1 MCVPRAAAGGIW
13 LYDRVDDGTL
23 QAHAARLGDRDA
35 LEAWVR
41 ASYREVWRLCAAL
54 VDEQTAEDLA
64 QETFVRATRALG
76 GFRGH
81 SSARTWVLAIA
92 RHVCMDELR
101 ARSRRRRR
109 DTRIAATSEEA
120 LTVPDTYGEV
130 AAHELLARLDPDR
143 RIAFVLTQLFR
154 FSYEQ
159 AASICDCP
167 VGTIRSRVARAR
179 EELVAA
185 LEEPA
190 DRSGCDQGSLRSS
203 A

>member
-1 MCVPRAAAGGIW
+1 MSRRCGSRAAADGIW
-13 LYDRVDDGTL
+13 LYDRVDEATL
-23 QAHAARLGDRDA
+23 QAHAARLGDQDA
-35 LEAWVR
+35 LEAWIR

-54 VDEQTAEDLA
+54 VDEQAAEDLT

-76 GFRGH
+76 GFRGS

-109 DTRIAATSEEA
+109 DTRIAAAPQDA
-120 LTVPDTYGEV
+120 LIVPDTYGEV
-130 AAHELLARLDPDR
+130 AAHDLLARLDPDR
-143 RIAFVLTQLFR
+143 RVAFVLTQIFR

-185 LEEPA
+185 LAEPQPVGA
-190 DRSGCDQGSLRSS
+190 KCSGR

>member
-1 MCVPRAAAGGIW
+1 MDEA
-13 LYDRVDDGTL
+13 TL
-23 QAHAARLGDRDA
+23 QAHAARLGDKHA

-41 ASYREVWRLCAAL
+41 ASYRDVWRLCAAL
-54 VDEQTAEDLA
+54 VDEQAAEDLA

-109 DTRIAATSEEA
+109 DTEIAGAAEGA
-120 LTVPDTYGEV
+120 LTVPDTSADV
-130 AAHELLARLDPDR
+130 AVHELLSLLDPDR

-159 AASICDCP
+159 AATICDCP

-185 LEEPA
+185 LGEPQPVGA
-190 DRSGCDQGSLRSS
+190 KCSGR

>member
-1 MCVPRAAAGGIW
+1 MDEA
-13 LYDRVDDGTL
+13 TL

-35 LEAWVR
+35 LEAWIR

-54 VDEQTAEDLA
+54 VDEQVAEDLA
-64 QETFVRATRALG
+64 QETFVRATRGLQ

-109 DTRIAATSEEA
+109 DTEIAATVEDTLA
-120 LTVPDTYGEV
+120 VPDTSGEV
-130 AAHELLARLDPDR
+130 VAHELLSLLDPDR
-143 RIAFVLTQLFR
+143 RVAFVLTQIFR

-185 LEEPA
+185 LEEPVE
-190 DRSGCDQGSLRSS
+190 RPSRDQSSLRSS

>member
-1 MCVPRAAAGGIW
+1 MTTMDEA
-13 LYDRVDDGTL
+13 TL
-23 QAHAARLGDRDA
+23 QAHAARLGDHDA
-35 LEAWVR
+35 REAWVR
-41 ASYREVWRLCAAL
+41 ASYRDVWRLCAAL
-54 VDEQTAEDLA
+54 VDEQAAEDLA
-64 QETFVRATRALG
+64 QETFVRATRALH

-109 DTRIAATSEEA
+109 ETEIAAVAEDA
-120 LTVPDTYGEV
+120 LTAPDASGEV
-130 AAHELLARLDPDR
+130 AAHELLSLLDPDR
-143 RIAFVLTQLFR
+143 RVAFVLTQLFR

-159 AASICDCP
+159 AAAICDCP

-179 EELVAA
+179 EDLVAV
-185 LEEPA
+185 LEEPGE
-190 DRSGCDQGSLRSS
+190 RTGREHGSLRSS

>member
-1 MCVPRAAAGGIW
+1 MDEA
-13 LYDRVDDGTL
+13 TL

-41 ASYREVWRLCAAL
+41 ASYRDVWRLCAAL
-54 VDEQTAEDLA
+54 VDEQAAEDLA
-64 QETFVRATRALG
+64 QETFVRATRALQ

-109 DTRIAATSEEA
+109 DTRIAAATAEDA
-120 LTVPDTYGEV
+120 LTVPDTSGEV
-130 AAHELLARLDPDR
+130 AAHELLALLDPDR
-143 RIAFVLTQLFR
+143 RAAFVLTQLFR

-179 EELVAA
+179 EDLVAA
-185 LEEPA
+185 LAEPTYRSA
-190 DRSGCDQGSLRSS
+190 RDRGLLR
-203 A
+203 APA

>member
-1 MCVPRAAAGGIW
+1 MPAMDEATLHARAA
-13 LYDRVDDGTL
+13 
-23 QAHAARLGDRDA
+23 QLGDPGA
-35 LEAWVR
+35 LDAWVR

-54 VDEQTAEDLA
+54 VDEQAAEDLA
-64 QETFVRATRALG
+64 QETFVRATRALD
-76 GFRGH
+76 GFRWH

-101 ARSRRRRR
+101 ARHRRRRR
-109 DTRIAATSEEA
+109 DTRIAGATVEEA
-120 LTVPDTYGEV
+120 LTVPDTHGDV
-130 AAHELLARLDPDR
+130 AAQELLSLLDPDR
-143 RIAFVLTQLFR
+143 RTAFVLTQMFR

-159 AASICDCP
+159 TAAICDCP

-190 DRSGCDQGSLRSS
+190 ERARRDPVSLRSP

>member
-1 MCVPRAAAGGIW
+1 MDEP
-13 LYDRVDDGTL
+13 TL
-23 QAHAARLGDRDA
+23 QAHAARLGDRHA
-35 LEAWVR
+35 LEAFVR
-41 ASYREVWRLCAAL
+41 ASYRDVWRLCAAL

-76 GFRGH
+76 DFRGS

-109 DTRIAATSEEA
+109 DTRIAATPEEA
-120 LTVPDTYGEV
+120 LMVPDTSGEV
-130 AAHELLARLDPDR
+130 AAHELLSLLDPDR
-143 RIAFVLTQLFR
+143 RVAFVLTQLFR

-159 AASICDCP
+159 AACICDCP

-179 EELVAA
+179 EELIAA

-190 DRSGCDQGSLRSS
+190 ERLIGDSGASERSS
-203 A
+203 LESSG

>member
-1 MCVPRAAAGGIW
+1 MPAMDEATLHARAA
-13 LYDRVDDGTL
+13 
-23 QAHAARLGDRDA
+23 QHGDRDA
-35 LEAWVR
+35 LDAWVR

-54 VDEQTAEDLA
+54 VDEQAAEDLA

-76 GFRGH
+76 GFRWQ

-109 DTRIAATSEEA
+109 DTQIADATA
-120 LTVPDTYGEV
+120 DDAFTVIDTHSDV
-130 AAHELLARLDPDR
+130 ATHELLSLLDPDR
-143 RIAFVLTQLFR
+143 RTAFVLTQMFR

-159 AASICDCP
+159 TASICDCP

-179 EELVAA
+179 KELVAA
-185 LEEPA
+185 LAEPA
-190 DRSGCDQGSLRSS
+190 DRSARDRGSLRAS
-203 A
+203 ARGGSGLSAR

>member
-1 MCVPRAAAGGIW
+1 MTTMDEA
-13 LYDRVDDGTL
+13 TL
-23 QAHAARLGDRDA
+23 QAHAARLGDQDA

-54 VDEQTAEDLA
+54 VDEQAAEDLA
-64 QETFVRATRALG
+64 QETFVRATRALH

-81 SSARTWVLAIA
+81 SSARTW
-92 RHVCMDELR
+92 VCMDELR

-109 DTRIAATSEEA
+109 DTEIAAAAEGT
-120 LTVPDTYGEV
+120 LTVSDTSADV
-130 AAHELLARLDPDR
+130 AVQELLSLLDPDR
-143 RIAFVLTQLFR
+143 RVAFVLTQIFR

-179 EELVAA
+179 SDLVAA
-185 LEEPA
+185 LEEPGERA
-190 DRSGCDQGSLRSS
+190 GREQGALRSS